1 MFTTYV
7 AVTILAA
14 AANAA
19 AAAFDFARSQ
29 LVIGNMATLGI
40 PQAWLFPL
48 GALKAAGA
56 LGLLA
61 GIGVPLLGVAAAAG
75 LVLFFVGAVITHVH
89 AGEYRSISYP
99 GTFLLL
105 AVGSL
110 ALRLVS
116 CA

>member
-1 MFTTYV
+1 MFTAYV
-7 AVTILAA
+7 AVTVLAA

-19 AAAFDFARSQ
+19 AAAFDFRRSA

-40 PQAWLFPL
+40 QQAWLFPL

-75 LVLFFVGAVITHVH
+75 LVLFFVGAVIIHVH

-110 ALRLVS
+110 ALRLAS
-116 CA
+116 S

>member
-7 AVTILAA
+7 AVTVLAA
-14 AANAA
+14 TANAV
-19 AAAFDFARSQ
+19 AAAFDFARSE
-29 LVIGNMATLGI
+29 LVLGNMATLGI
-40 PQAWLFPL
+40 PQAWLFRL

-75 LVLFFVGAVITHVH
+75 LVLFFVGAVIIHVH
-89 AGEYRSISYP
+89 AGAYRSIFYP

-110 ALRLVS
+110 ALRLAS
-116 CA
+116 S

>member
-7 AVTILAA
+7 AITVL
-14 AANAA
+14 A

-48 GALKAAGA
+48 GALKEAGA
-56 LGLLA
+56 LGLLV

-75 LVLFFVGAVITHVH
+75 LVLFFVGAVIIHVH
-89 AGEYRSISYP
+89 AGVYRSISYP

-110 ALRLVS
+110 ALRLAS
-116 CA
+116 S